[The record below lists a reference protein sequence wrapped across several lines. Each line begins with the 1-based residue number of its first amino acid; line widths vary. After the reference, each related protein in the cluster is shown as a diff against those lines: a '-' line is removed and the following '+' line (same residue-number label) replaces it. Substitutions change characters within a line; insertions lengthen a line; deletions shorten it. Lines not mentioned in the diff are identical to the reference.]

1 MNSTAKREPGP
12 AYVQPAVAIAAFVAL
27 CLVVLTVAPL
37 LLGPDGEAY
46 RASIIAITDGHFLS
60 LSASQAHALVAQLSL
75 CPRSAT
81 SCLSAGPITT
91 LGQALE
97 QWVRLPDGRWISEKN
112 PGYPFL
118 AAPFQ
123 ALGLIRLAPLCY
135 AGLGCLGLYVGA
147 RRWLGSPAGAVA
159 VGLFCS
165 CDLVMVFAW
174 QDYWSS
180 LTDASLIAAGT
191 GALLWA
197 SLADDVA
204 RRRRTL
210 VGLLGIL
217 AIEAAV
223 FARYTNVIVLGCAVV
238 AIIALR
244 RLRPGSLPPA
254 APRYWLGSAALLV
267 AGLAAFNGL
276 VYGAPLDTGY
286 RPGEIAFSLGAV
298 GPNVRF
304 MAAHLIVA
312 MPVFLLGLA
321 GLILIVVGR
330 VRLRRDDT
338 GEGSDARRDFAV
350 GLTMAAPWLTLWAL
364 YATYTWTAQPG
375 IGAWQSARFYLP
387 AIGPI
392 TLLASWL
399 LVRVPQLTRWPG
411 RTWRAAVPAAVVL
424 VAFFALATWTFRDQA
439 SPASPS
445 SPPGRCNIGEPHC
458 PAKPPAASRANR
470 SPSKAQ
476 VLSRLLR

>member
-1 MNSTAKREPGP
+1 MNSTARRGPGA
-12 AYVQPAVAIAAFVAL
+12 AYAESAAAIVAFAAL

-46 RASIIAITDGHFLS
+46 RASIVAITDGHFLS
-60 LSASQAHALVAQLSL
+60 LSASQAHALVAQLSR

-81 SCLSAGPITT
+81 ACLSSGPVTT
-91 LGQALE
+91 LGHALE
-97 QWVRLPDGRWISEKN
+97 QWVRLSDGRWISEKN

-135 AGLGCLGLYVGA
+135 AGLGCLGLYAGA
-147 RRWLGSPAGAVA
+147 RRWLGSPAGVVA

-191 GALLWA
+191 GALVWA
-197 SLADDVA
+197 ALADDVA
-204 RRRRTL
+204 PGRRTA
-210 VGLLGIL
+210 VGLLGFL

-223 FARYTNVIVLGCAVV
+223 FARYTNIVVLGCAVLAV
-238 AIIALR
+238 IVLR
-244 RLRPGSLPPA
+244 RLKPGSLPPTA
-254 APRYWLGSAALLV
+254 ARYWLGSVALLI
-267 AGLAAFNGL
+267 AGLGAFDDL
-276 VYGAPLDTGY
+276 VYGAPFDTGY
-286 RPGEIAFSLGAV
+286 RPGEITFSLGAV
-298 GPNVRF
+298 GPNVRH
-304 MAAHLIVA
+304 MPAHLIVA

-321 GLILIVVGR
+321 GLILIIVRR
-330 VRLRRDDT
+330 VRLRRDHA
-338 GEGSDARRDFAV
+338 GEGGDARRDFAI
-350 GLTMAAPWLTLWAL
+350 GLAVAAPWLALWAL

-399 LVRVPQLTRWPG
+399 LVRVPHLTRWPG

-424 VAFFALATWTFRDQA
+424 VAFFALATWTFRGQA

-458 PAKPPAASRANR
+458 PARPPAASRA
-470 SPSKAQ
+470 SLP
-476 VLSRLLR
+476 